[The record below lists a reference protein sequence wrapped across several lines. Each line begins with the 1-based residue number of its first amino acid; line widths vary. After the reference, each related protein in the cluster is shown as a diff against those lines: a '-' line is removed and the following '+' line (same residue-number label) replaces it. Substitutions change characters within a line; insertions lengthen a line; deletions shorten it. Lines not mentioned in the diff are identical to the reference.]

1 MVELIVGAAI
11 LAVGIALGFFFTVL
25 VIGFAKSIE

>member
-1 MVELIVGAAI
+1 MVELIVGAI
-11 LAVGIALGFFFTVL
+11 LAVGIALGFVFTVL